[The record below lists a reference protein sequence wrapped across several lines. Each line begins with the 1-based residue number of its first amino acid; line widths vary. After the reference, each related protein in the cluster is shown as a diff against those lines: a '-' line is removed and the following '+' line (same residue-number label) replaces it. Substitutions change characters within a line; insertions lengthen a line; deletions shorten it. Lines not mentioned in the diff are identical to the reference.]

1 MEGINMEKN
10 VLIVI
15 LDKYADWEAAYV
27 STGIRALSKE
37 TYSVKIV
44 SLTKEPV
51 SSLGGFTTIP
61 DYDINS
67 INFDFEGVILIGG
80 MLWRTAE
87 AKAVGVLVEKAL
99 NNGKVVG
106 AICDATVFLGA
117 MGFLNNVKHTSNL
130 LEDLKG
136 WAKEAYT
143 NERSY
148 ISNPAVR
155 DKNII
160 TANGT
165 AALEF
170 AKEIISALNIVSE
183 DKIKEW
189 YDFYK
194 LGCYNA
200 PMPAL

>member
-1 MEGINMEKN
+1 MRKN
-10 VLIVI
+10 ILLVI
-15 LDKYADWEAAYV
+15 LDKFTDWEAAYV

-37 TYSVKIV
+37 TYLIKTV

-51 SSLGGFTTIP
+51 YSLGGFTVMP
-61 DYDINS
+61 DYDIDS
-67 INFDFEGVILIGG
+67 VDIDFEGVILIGG
-80 MLWRTAE
+80 MSWRKDE
-87 AKAVGVLVEKAL
+87 AKTVGVLVKKAL
-99 NNGKVVG
+99 DKGKVVG
-106 AICDATVFLGA
+106 GICDASVFLGA

-130 LEDLKG
+130 LEDLKN

-143 NERSY
+143 NEKNY
-148 ISNPAVR
+148 KAQPAVR

-165 AALEF
+165 ATLEF
-170 AKEIISALNIVSE
+170 AKEIITALNIVSE

-200 PMPAL
+200 PMPQLM

>member
-1 MEGINMEKN
+1 MEKS
-10 VLIVI
+10 VLLVI

-37 TYSVKIV
+37 TYSVKTV
-44 SLTKEPV
+44 SLSKEPIK
-51 SSLGGFTTIP
+51 SLGGFSVIP

-67 INFDFEGVILIGG
+67 APIDFEGVILIGG
-80 MLWRTAE
+80 MSWRTDE
-87 AKAVGVLVEKAL
+87 AKAIGSLVEKAL
-99 NNGKVVG
+99 SKDKVVG
-106 AICDATVFLGA
+106 GICDATVFLGT
-117 MGFLNNVKHTSNL
+117 MGFLNNVKHTSNV

-143 NERSY
+143 NEKGYLAS
-148 ISNPAVR
+148 PAVR

-165 AALEF
+165 ATLEF
-170 AKEIISALNIVSE
+170 AKEVISALSIVPE
-183 DKIKEW
+183 DKVKEW

-200 PMPAL
+200 PMPS